1 MVIKHIW
8 QFLSDKEKNKFL
20 ILLCLSI
27 VVLFFEIISIGTIFP
42 FIYSLTD
49 ENFLD
54 KYVFLSEI
62 YEPFNLQKKHFSIF
76 VLFFLLTIILI
87 KNSFLAFFLWIENKF
102 FFEAQ
107 EKISKRL
114 FANLIDKDYSF
125 HLINNSADL
134 ITRIRTDSTLIKDTI
149 SALFNFFQSI
159 IFISGILVFLIFLEP
174 IAFTIT
180 CLAFLLLGSLFY
192 KFTSKKMSEVGKI
205 RQKFEIAKTKKLQ
218 ESFSGIKEIKT
229 FLLKNIFIK
238 DYDLLS
244 KSIAK
249 TYAIRG
255 LILKLPKVFIETVVL
270 IVIIIL
276 TIILLDSTKENTKVF
291 ALLGVFAVSAIKII
305 PHVYSVLNAL
315 NIFKFSKK
323 PIDYYKENLADQN
336 FEVNSNHQIE
346 LKFKDKIFFKKV
358 FFKYPE
364 KYENV
369 LENLNFEINKGD
381 FIHLKGNTGA
391 GKTTLIDL
399 LLGLQVASSG
409 EISIDETNI
418 EKLQNCWLNFVS
430 YVPQSIY
437 LFDDTIKNNITLGKK
452 ESEIDKKN
460 FSNSIRNSELEEFIN
475 KLPNKENTMI
485 GEVGSKISGGQK
497 QRIGLAR
504 ALYKKSEIIIL
515 DEATN
520 ALDFQTEKQ
529 IYQNL
534 SKLKDKTLIVINH
547 KDISAEFNFKI
558 FKIKDKQLIINEKN

>member
-1 MVIKHIW
+1 MVIKYIW
-8 QFLSDKEKNKFL
+8 EFLSEREKNKFL

-27 VVLFFEIISIGTIFP
+27 IVLFFEIISIGTIFP
-42 FIYSLTD
+42 FIYSLID

-54 KYVFLSEI
+54 KYIFLREI
-62 YEPFNLQKKHFSIF
+62 YEPFNLQKNHFSIF
-76 VLFFLLTIILI
+76 ILFFLLIIILI

-102 FFEAQ
+102 FYETQ

-114 FANLIDKDYSF
+114 FSNLIDKDYSF
-125 HLINNSADL
+125 HLKNNSADL
-134 ITRIRTDSTLIKDTI
+134 ITRIRTDSSLIRDTI

-180 CLAFLLLGSLFY
+180 CMAFLLLGSLFY
-192 KFTSKKMSEVGKI
+192 KFTSKKISEMGKI

-238 DYDLLS
+238 DYDLLA

-276 TIILLDSTKENTKVF
+276 TIILLDGTKENTKVF

-315 NIFKFSKK
+315 NTFKFSKK
-323 PIDYYKENLADQN
+323 PIDYYKENLANQDFNLN
-336 FEVNSNHQIE
+336 FNKKI
-346 LKFKDKIFFKKV
+346 KFKFKNKIFFKKV
-358 FFKYPE
+358 FFQYPE
-364 KYENV
+364 KNENV
-369 LENLNFEINKGD
+369 LENLNFEITKGD
-381 FIHLKGNTGA
+381 LIHLQGSTGA
-391 GKTTLIDL
+391 GKSTLIDL
-399 LLGLQVASSG
+399 FLGLQAVSSG
-409 EISIDETNI
+409 EIFIDETNI
-418 EKLQNCWLNFVS
+418 NKLQNHWLNFIS

-437 LFDDTIKNNITLGKK
+437 LFDDTIKNNITLGRN
-452 ESEIDKKN
+452 ENEIDKKN
-460 FSNSIRNSELEEFIN
+460 FFTSIKNSELEEFIN
-475 KLPNKENTMI
+475 KLPNKENTVI

-497 QRIGLAR
+497 QRIGIAR

-520 ALDFQTEKQ
+520 ALDLQTEKK

-534 SKLKDKTLIVINH
+534 RKLKDKTLIVINH
-547 KDISAEFNFKI
+547 KEIPVESNFKI
-558 FKIKDKQLIINEKN
+558 FKIKDKQLTINEKN